1 MKNST
6 AILGA
11 LLALSLLF
19 NAVAFVRLQEAPPA
33 PVAPPP
39 VPRPVRAELPT
50 PSSDAPVYATPA
62 PAARPAEPPLV
73 AAAPAPTPKANV
85 VKDPQVL
92 GVLEAQ
98 DDFGVLWKELD
109 RVFKAR
115 GKLDETAYAQ
125 TVFSAL
131 GEFLG
136 MSTSARAAFAEA
148 LQAGAASLAAARAE
162 HQAAKDALPPKD
174 KTNVAS
180 LAAYQQ
186 QKDAI
191 DLRYQERSKAAVD
204 GVKSHLDLRQPRH
217 AELAGNLERVLRNL
231 APR

>member
-1 MKNST
+1 MKRST
-6 AILGA
+6 AVLGA

-19 NAVAFVRLQEAPPA
+19 NAVAFVRLQETPP

-39 VPRPVRAELPT
+39 APRPPRTEVPT
-50 PSSDAPVYATPA
+50 SAAPIPA
-62 PAARPAEPPLV
+62 VSMPVARPADPLV
-73 AAAPAPTPKANV
+73 VVSPPPPAKPNV

-92 GVLEAQ
+92 DVLEAQ
-98 DDFGVLWKELD
+98 DDFGILWKELD

-115 GKLDETAYAQ
+115 GKLDEAAYAQ
-125 TVFSAL
+125 TVLTAV

-136 MSTSARAAFAEA
+136 MSTASRAAFAEA

-174 KTNVAS
+174 KSNVAS
-180 LAAYQQ
+180 LAVYQQ

-191 DLRYQERSKAAVD
+191 DLRYQERAKAAID

-217 AELAGNLERVLRNL
+217 AELAGNLEKLLRNL

>member
-1 MKNST
+1 MKSST
-6 AILGA
+6 AVLGA

-19 NAVAFVRLQEAPPA
+19 NAVAFVRLQDAPPP

-39 VPRPVRAELPT
+39 APRPPRPEVPTSVAPVTVAPVARPAEL
-50 PSSDAPVYATPA
+50 PA
-62 PAARPAEPPLV
+62 PAAVPP
-73 AAAPAPTPKANV
+73 PPPKPSV

-98 DDFGVLWKELD
+98 DDFGILWKELD

-115 GKLDETAYAQ
+115 GKLDEAAYAQ
-125 TVFSAL
+125 TVLTAL
-131 GEFLG
+131 GDFLG
-136 MSTSARAAFAEA
+136 MSTSARSSFAEA

-174 KTNVAS
+174 KANVAS
-180 LAAYQQ
+180 LAVYQQ
-186 QKDAI
+186 QRDAI

-217 AELAGNLERVLRNL
+217 AELAGNLEKLLRNL

>member
-6 AILGA
+6 PVLGA

-19 NAVAFVRLQEAPPA
+19 NAVAFVRLQEAPPT
-33 PVAPPP
+33 PVASTPPP
-39 VPRPVRAELPT
+39 RPLRAEPPT
-50 PSSDAPVYATPA
+50 SYAAPVYAAPSA
-62 PAARPAEPPLV
+62 PAARPAEPAV
-73 AAAPAPTPKANV
+73 AAVPPPMSKANV

-115 GKLDETAYAQ
+115 GKLDEPAYAR
-125 TVFSAL
+125 TVLAAV
-131 GEFLG
+131 GDFLG
-136 MSTSARAAFAEA
+136 MSTSARAAFSEA

-174 KTNVAS
+174 KTNVAAQS
-180 LAAYQQ
+180 VYQQ

-191 DLRYQERSKAAVD
+191 DLRYQQRAKAAVD
-204 GVKSHLDLRQPRH
+204 GVKSHLDLQQPRH
-217 AELAGNLERVLRNL
+217 VELAGNLEKLLRNL